1 MPTLAYDVVPSRGS
15 PFKMNLEPEKPP
27 ITALPLGLQYA
38 DAPGRYGIVLE
49 TTDEGV
55 RISIPKIGI
64 SSENIIIL
72 ASLLAT
78 VLSMGAA
85 LLMWAG
91 VRGFLL
97 AFAGLSPVVGIS
109 LHLAWEFW
117 KFPLS
122 SAKPRSIELKS
133 TALVLINIL
142 MEDEKMVVTR
152 PRSQIY
158 DVKYV
163 PHSGNLVVRCHSENM
178 IECRPIADPIVL
190 QWIAD
195 VLREALH
202 LP

>member
-1 MPTLAYDVVPSRGS
+1 MNVEPDKPAVP
-15 PFKMNLEPEKPP
+15 
-27 ITALPLGLQYA
+27 ALPLRLQYA

-64 SSENIIIL
+64 SREMIIVL
-72 ASLLAT
+72 ASLLVT
-78 VLSMGAA
+78 VFSMGTA

-97 AFAGLSPVVGIS
+97 VLAGLSPLVGIS
-109 LHLAWEFW
+109 LHLGWVFW
-117 KFPLS
+117 KFPFR
-122 SAKPRSIELKS
+122 SAKPRSIEL
-133 TALVLINIL
+133 TTTVLILVNIL
-142 MEDEKMVVTR
+142 MEEEKTVVTR
-152 PRSQIY
+152 SRSQIY
-158 DVKYV
+158 DVKFV
-163 PHSGNLVVRCHSENM
+163 PHSGNLVIRCHTENM